1 VAGTAAMA
9 ASILLVLI
17 HFVPL
22 DVPVWL
28 LFAYVAIFGGSVIPT
43 YSIVTAHVNDMV
55 KPGEF
60 VAAAGGLL
68 ILLGAGAAIGPV
80 IAGAAMTEFGRL
92 GLIYVVVIAQ
102 SLMAIWGAYRSI
114 QRAAP
119 PTEAKE
125 AFVPE
130 PTVPVGTRLE
140 AH

>member
-1 VAGTAAMA
+1 
-9 ASILLVLI
+9 
-17 HFVPL
+17 VPL
-22 DVPVWL
+22 TVPAWL
-28 LFAYVAIFGGSVIPT
+28 LFIYVAIFGGSVIPT

-55 KPGEF
+55 RPGEF

-92 GLIYVVVIAQ
+92 GLVYVFVTAQ
-102 SLMAIWGAYRSI
+102 LLMAIWGAYRSI
-114 QRAAP
+114 QRASP
-119 PTEAKE
+119 PTETKE
-125 AFVPE
+125 TFVPE